1 MNNQGENSNYKSSSF
16 STLSEI
22 GKILAEALRKKPW
35 LAAVVL
41 VLLIAAVPIIVAI
54 ISGLKEAFYSII
66 AFLVFAILIVIG
78 IFEMEIREQKVEIH
92 APIGDKLTM
101 DNDTTSIIRLLNG
114 EQKQDIISILR
125 GAAKDVSDTLG
136 ISIELVRSNL
146 FGVDSDG
153 KMRILEDL
161 TFNMNRGEELSISM
175 PVGYGST
182 GRCFKTRKPNIAI
195 FREGWGENVIEGEE
209 LSKVH
214 PDLQWIISVPVP
226 PGNDKKP
233 PIWVLNV
240 DGLKE
245 RYGEEKLRKALPP
258 LFYWSQM
265 IYLIFKRSEL
275 NAGDE
280 I

>member
-1 MNNQGENSNYKSSSF
+1 MTDQDENSNSAGSF
-16 STLSEI
+16 NAVSDI
-22 GKILAEALRKKPW
+22 GKILARALLKKPV

-41 VLLIAAVPIIVAI
+41 VMLIAALVIIAAI
-54 ISGLKEAFYSII
+54 VSNLKEAFYSIV
-66 AFLVFAILIVIG
+66 AFFIFALVIAILLIR
-78 IFEMEIREQKVEIH
+78 MEIREQKETIRSS
-92 APIGDKLTM
+92 IGDKLSM
-101 DNDTTSIIRLLNG
+101 GNDTTSIIGLLNTD
-114 EQKQDIISILR
+114 QCQDIINILS
-125 GAAKDVSDTLG
+125 GAAKDVADALG
-136 ISIELVRSNL
+136 IPIELVRSNL
-146 FGVDSDG
+146 FGVVSDG
-153 KMRILEDL
+153 TMRMLKNF
-161 TFNMNRGEELSISM
+161 TFNMNREEELTISM

-182 GRCFKTRKPNIAI
+182 GRCFKNRKPNIAI

-226 PGNDKKP
+226 PGGEKSP

-245 RYGEEKLRKALPP
+245 RFGEEKLREALRP

-265 IYLIFKRSEL
+265 IYSVVKESRS
-275 NAGDE
+275 NQGGE

>member
-1 MNNQGENSNYKSSSF
+1 MTDQDENSNSAGSF
-16 STLSEI
+16 NAVSDI
-22 GKILAEALRKKPW
+22 GKILARALLKKPV

-41 VLLIAAVPIIVAI
+41 VMLIAALVIIAAI
-54 ISGLKEAFYSII
+54 VSNLKEAFYSIV
-66 AFLVFAILIVIG
+66 AFLILALVIAILLIR
-78 IFEMEIREQKVEIH
+78 MEIREQKETIRSS
-92 APIGDKLTM
+92 IGDKLSM
-101 DNDTTSIIRLLNG
+101 GNDTTSIIGLLNTD
-114 EQKQDIISILR
+114 QCQDIINILS
-125 GAAKDVSDTLG
+125 GAAKDVADALG
-136 ISIELVRSNL
+136 IPIELVRSNL
-146 FGVDSDG
+146 FGVVSDG
-153 KMRILEDL
+153 TMRMLKNF
-161 TFNMNRGEELSISM
+161 TFNMNREEELTISM

-182 GRCFKTRKPNIAI
+182 GRCFKNRKPNIAI

-226 PGNDKKP
+226 PGGEKSP

-245 RYGEEKLRKALPP
+245 RFGEEKLREALRP

-265 IYLIFKRSEL
+265 IYSVVKESRS
-275 NAGDE
+275 NQGGE